1 MRRTQTLD
9 LGYFDVPMSAAKE
22 VNTLVHWVTE
32 FKVLGTPI
40 SRWNLPSVLEYIPLS
55 RLSVWLREFDQLLE
69 RVEANQKL

>member
-9 LGYFDVPMSAAKE
+9 LVYFDVPMSAAKE
-22 VNTLVHWVTE
+22 VNTSVCWVTE
-32 FKVLGTPI
+32 FKVLGTPM

-55 RLSVWLREFDQLLE
+55 RLAVWLRESDQLLE